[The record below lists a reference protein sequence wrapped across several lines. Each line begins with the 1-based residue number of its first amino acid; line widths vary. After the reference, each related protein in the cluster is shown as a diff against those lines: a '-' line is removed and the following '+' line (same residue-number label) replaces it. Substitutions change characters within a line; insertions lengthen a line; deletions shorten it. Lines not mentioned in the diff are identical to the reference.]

1 MLECWGDDLIRVT
14 PLLQSSIAPEPHLA
28 EVWQNLP
35 RFYPLLGLASG
46 YALVML
52 FNPVRRALRDG
63 FRCIGR
69 YTRIWISFAL
79 LGFGY
84 FVFQFVTF
92 TPILNWSDLD
102 PNQIISL
109 PHWYWP
115 GFNEVWRDTPLPA
128 LEGVAGIFDNA
139 TTTYPLSVVAAVFML
154 VNWRGLHCALIRA
167 LRKRYR
173 FWGYLV
179 YLILLLSALA
189 SLMKPIVFWRL
200 PEWSGLVPAA
210 GLLRISAI
218 VDATAFIFEYL
229 LGVYIQVYLITVC
242 LAWIKGVNFEE
253 GELFRFAMRRF
264 SYVLEWAGI
273 VVAVSTLI
281 VRLPLVLAYFTNI
294 PGVLDYLP
302 VARVLM
308 SVLIIGFC
316 SVQISL
322 ALHNETVTAALR
334 AHGQFIRQN
343 AGRLGWFLVICG
355 IHFFGI
361 MICDAI
367 VRGAIADRLGA
378 LLLWK
383 FSFAFL
389 RGIVTGWLL
398 AAWVCLF
405 RQCETGRVNQ
415 EKWIRY

>member
-1 MLECWGDDLIRVT
+1 M
-14 PLLQSSIAPEPHLA
+14 
-28 EVWQNLP
+28 WQNAP
-35 RFYPLLGLASG
+35 RLYPLLGLCSG
-46 YALVML
+46 YALLML

-92 TPILNWSDLD
+92 TPIQNWADLD

-109 PHWYWP
+109 PNWYWP
-115 GFNEVWRDTPLPA
+115 GFSEVWRDTPLPA

-154 VNWRGLHCALIRA
+154 VNWRGLHGALIRA

-189 SLMKPIVFWRL
+189 SLLKPIVFWRL

-242 LAWIKGVNFEE
+242 LAWIKGVSFEE
-253 GELFRFAMRRF
+253 AELFRFAMRRF

-302 VARVLM
+302 IARVLM
-308 SVLIIGFC
+308 SGLIIGFC

-322 ALHNETVTAALR
+322 ALHNETLVKALR
-334 AHGQFIRQN
+334 AHWQFIRQN
-343 AGRLGWFLVICG
+343 AGRLGWFLIICG
-355 IHFFGI
+355 IHFFSI

-367 VRGAIADRLGA
+367 VRSAIADRLGA

-383 FSFAFL
+383 FGFAFL

-398 AAWVCLF
+398 ASWVCLF

-415 EKWIRY
+415 EKWIQY

>member
-1 MLECWGDDLIRVT
+1 MSQIV
-14 PLLQSSIAPEPHLA
+14 PS
-28 EVWQNLP
+28 
-35 RFYPLLGLASG
+35 FYPLLGLFGG
-46 YALVML
+46 YTLVMF
-52 FNPVRRALRDG
+52 FNPVRRALGDG

-69 YTRIWISFAL
+69 YKRIWITFAL

-92 TPILNWSDLD
+92 TPVRNWSDLD
-102 PNQIISL
+102 LAQIASL
-109 PHWYWP
+109 PQWYWP
-115 GFNEVWRDTPLPA
+115 RFAEIWTETPLPA

-154 VNWRGLHCALIRA
+154 VNWRGLHGTLVRA
-167 LRKRYR
+167 LRKRYG
-173 FWGYLV
+173 FWSYLV

-189 SLMKPIVFWRL
+189 SLLKPIVFWRL

-210 GLLRISAI
+210 SLLRISAT
-218 VDATAFIFEYL
+218 VDAAAFIFEYL

-242 LAWIKGVNFEE
+242 LAWIKGVSFEE

-281 VRLPLVLAYFTNI
+281 VRVPLVLAYFTNI

-302 VARVLM
+302 IARVLM
-308 SVLIIGFC
+308 SGLIIAFC

-322 ALHNETVTAALR
+322 ALHNETLIEAMR
-334 AHGQFIRQN
+334 AHAQFVRQN
-343 AGRLGWFLVICG
+343 AGRLAWFLIICG
-355 IHFFGI
+355 LHFFVI
-361 MICDAI
+361 MICDA
-367 VRGAIADRLGA
+367 VMRSAIADRLGA
-378 LLLWK
+378 LFLWK

-398 AAWVCLF
+398 ASWVCLF
-405 RQCETGRVNQ
+405 RHCENRRINQ
-415 EKWIRY
+415 EKWIQY

>member
-1 MLECWGDDLIRVT
+1 ML
-14 PLLQSSIAPEPHLA
+14 SSLA
-28 EVWQNLP
+28 HA
-35 RFYPLLGLASG
+35 YPVLGLCGG

-52 FNPVRRALRDG
+52 FNPVRRALGEG
-63 FRCIGR
+63 FRCLSR
-69 YTRIWISFAL
+69 YSRIWITFVL
-79 LGFGY
+79 LGFAY
-84 FVFQFVTF
+84 FIFQFVTF
-92 TPILNWSDLD
+92 TPVRDWADLD
-102 PNQIISL
+102 INQIVSL

-115 GFNEVWRDTPLPA
+115 DFAEVSSETPLPV

-139 TTTYPLSVVAAVFML
+139 TTTYPLSVLAAIFML
-154 VNWRGLHCALIRA
+154 VNWRGLHGALIRA

-173 FWGYLV
+173 FWGHLV

-189 SLMKPIVFWRL
+189 SLLKPIVFWQL

-210 GLLRISAI
+210 GLLRISAT

-242 LAWIKGVNFEE
+242 LAWIKGVSFEE

-308 SVLIIGFC
+308 SALIIVFC

-322 ALHNETVTAALR
+322 TLHNETLIEAMR
-334 AHGQFIRQN
+334 AHGQFVRHN

-355 IHFFGI
+355 VHFFAI
-361 MICDAI
+361 MLCDAI
-367 VRGAIADRLGA
+367 MRGAIADRLGA
-378 LLLWK
+378 LFLWK
-383 FSFAFL
+383 FGFAGL
-389 RGIVTGWLL
+389 RGVVTGWLL
-398 AAWVCLF
+398 ASWVCLF
-405 RQCETGRVNQ
+405 RQCETRRLRQ
-415 EKWIRY
+415 EKWIQY

>member
-1 MLECWGDDLIRVT
+1 M
-14 PLLQSSIAPEPHLA
+14 
-28 EVWQNLP
+28 WQNVP
-35 RFYPLLGLASG
+35 PFYPLLGLFGG
-46 YALVML
+46 YALVMF
-52 FNPVRRALRDG
+52 FNPVRRALADG

-69 YTRIWISFAL
+69 YKRIWITFSL

-92 TPILNWSDLD
+92 TPVRNWSDLD
-102 PNQIISL
+102 LAQIASL
-109 PHWYWP
+109 PQWYWP
-115 GFNEVWRDTPLPA
+115 RFAEIWTETPLPA

-139 TTTYPLSVVAAVFML
+139 TTTYPLSVVAAVHGAL
-154 VNWRGLHCALIRA
+154 VRA
-167 LRKRYR
+167 LRKRYG

-189 SLMKPIVFWRL
+189 SLLKPIVFWRL

-210 GLLRISAI
+210 GLLRISAT
-218 VDATAFIFEYL
+218 VDAAAFIFEYL

-242 LAWIKGVNFEE
+242 LAWIKGVSFEE

-281 VRLPLVLAYFTNI
+281 VRVPLVLAYFTNI

-302 VARVLM
+302 IARVLM
-308 SVLIIGFC
+308 SGLIIAFC

-322 ALHNETVTAALR
+322 ALHNETLIEAMR
-334 AHGQFIRQN
+334 AHAQFVRQN
-343 AGRLGWFLVICG
+343 ADRLAWFLIICG
-355 IHFFGI
+355 LHFFAI
-361 MICDAI
+361 MICDAVI
-367 VRGAIADRLGA
+367 RSAIADRLGA
-378 LLLWK
+378 LFLWK

-389 RGIVTGWLL
+389 RGMIAGWLL
-398 AAWVCLF
+398 ASWVCLF
-405 RQCETGRVNQ
+405 RQCENRRINQ
-415 EKWIRY
+415 EKWIQY